1 MHQSKPS
8 LNRWCSLGSIVLL
21 AVLSKEATPSP
32 AIARQKL
39 DGSAAVSVQQPN
51 GRANA
56 AATPTRALPEQVQA
70 WLAEAEALSAKGA
83 HQQATI
89 LRQQILLWSER
100 SRGPDHPDT
109 ARFLGDLGVSHAR
122 QGAYDKAEPLL
133 RRAVDIN
140 RQRLGNNHPYTGSA
154 LGNLGGLFVL
164 QGAYREAE
172 PLLVQA
178 ARIWEQALRRKQ
190 KISPI
195 EFSALL
201 QAKGALAQ
209 LYFYQGDYEKAQ
221 PLLETIVA
229 SRVKV
234 FGESNPETAQ
244 AIEMLGTLYMMQGSI
259 PMAEMLLPRALSIHQ
274 KTLGADHLRTA
285 RSMDSLARLSRR
297 KGNLKA
303 AQDLLEESLR
313 IKEAALGA
321 DHLESASVASDLGM
335 IYHQQGLY
343 RQAEQFLARALLA
356 RQKLLGSRHPQTA
369 DSFNNLALVYSQTGR
384 LARATELFAEA
395 LKTSESLLGP
405 THPGTTIVFAS
416 LGAVYGAMGDVEQ
429 SIAFFQRAVE
439 GETLYLRRQIPLLPI
454 KRRQDRVTEVGGA
467 WEAAIGLAERSSSA
481 WPLAL
486 FTRLNRQGLLQDL
499 ELHQALLIRHPA
511 HRKAAEQIDSVSTK
525 LASIAT
531 PPQQREALQLKR
543 LQLEQQLYRQLPQLK
558 PTLVS
563 TQDIANV
570 LPADGVLVE
579 FQRYRPFN
587 VGMIGGQPS
596 WGEAHYIALILKP
609 NGTIQAVSL
618 GRASVIDTAITRMH
632 TSLEQATA
640 DAPSQLAEV
649 RRLVVDP
656 IRPHTRGSS
665 RWFLSPDAELNRI
678 PFLALPSESAGSNPL
693 SEQVKIKILTTGRD
707 LLRLQQPPMRGHGK
721 LVMADPDF
729 DRPGSGV
736 PFSNANAAKHQAQ
749 RRSTDLSAT
758 RWQRLKATQGEG
770 TAVAAMLST
779 TAIFGTDASSLT
791 LQRMQPAR
799 IVHVATHGFF
809 LPDRAPSSTA
819 GSQSGEPRFGLLE
832 PLVKQEPMLR
842 SGIVLA
848 GANYPAANS
857 LDDGYLTAAEATSL
871 PLHATELVVLSACS
885 TGQGEART
893 GEGVYGLQRALAV
906 AGARSTLLSLWKV
919 DDQATREFMVRFYQ
933 LLKQG
938 HGRLDALQRVQAEFR
953 LNPKQPEWR
962 HPYYWAAWQLNG
974 DWKPIQGL

>member
-1 MHQSKPS
+1 MQQSNPS
-8 LNRWCSLGSIVLL
+8 LNRWCSLGSIVLV
-21 AVLSKEATPSP
+21 AVLSTEAWRSP

-39 DGSAAVSVQQPN
+39 DGHAAVSAQQPN

-56 AATPTRALPEQVQA
+56 SATPTRALPEQVQV
-70 WLAEAEALSAKGA
+70 WLAEAQALSARGA

-89 LRQQILLWSER
+89 RWQQILLWSER

-109 ARFLGDLGVSHAR
+109 ARFLGDLGISQAR
-122 QGAYDKAEPLL
+122 QGEYGRAEPLL

-140 RQRLGNNHPYTGSA
+140 RQRLGNDHPYTGSA

-172 PLLVQA
+172 PFLVQA
-178 ARIWEQALRRKQ
+178 ARIWEQALTRKQ
-190 KISPI
+190 QISPI

-209 LYFYQGDYEKAQ
+209 LYFNQGDYEKAQ

-234 FGESNPETAQ
+234 FGETNPETAQ
-244 AIEMLGTLYMMQGSI
+244 AIERLGTLYLMQGSI
-259 PMAEMLLPRALSIHQ
+259 PMAERLLPLALSIHQ

-285 RSMDSLARLSRR
+285 GSMESLARLSSR
-297 KGNLKA
+297 KGDLKT
-303 AQDLLEESLR
+303 AQNLLEDSMR
-313 IKEAALGA
+313 IKEAALGV
-321 DHLESASVASDLGM
+321 DHLESASVASELGM
-335 IYHQQGLY
+335 IYYHQGLY
-343 RQAEQFLARALLA
+343 RQAEPLLTRALSS
-356 RQKLLGSRHPQTA
+356 RQKTLGRHHPHTA

-384 LARATELFAEA
+384 LAGAAELFGEA
-395 LKTSESLLGP
+395 LKTGELILGP
-405 THPGTTIVFAS
+405 THPGTTIVLGS
-416 LGAVYGAMGDVEQ
+416 LGAVYGAMGDVKQ

-439 GETLYLRRQIPLLPI
+439 GEALYLRRQIPLLPLG
-454 KRRQDRVTEVGGA
+454 RRQDRVMAVGGA
-467 WEAAIGLAERSSSA
+467 WEGAIGMAEHSSSA

-486 FTRLNRQGLLQDL
+486 FTRLNRHGLLQDL
-499 ELHQALLIRHPA
+499 ELHQSLLTRHPSQ
-511 HRKAAEQIDSVSTK
+511 RKAAEEINYLSTK

-531 PPQQREALQLKR
+531 PPQQREALRFKG

-579 FQRYRPFN
+579 FQRYRPFKI
-587 VGMIGGQPS
+587 GMTGGQSS
-596 WGEAHYIALILKP
+596 WGEAKYMALILKP

-618 GRASVIDTAITRMH
+618 GRASVIDTAITRMWA
-632 TSLEQATA
+632 SLEQATA
-640 DAPSQLAEV
+640 DASSQLAEV

-656 IRPHTRGSS
+656 IQPHLKGSS
-665 RWFLSPDAELNRI
+665 RWFLSPDSELHRV
-678 PFLALPSESAGSNPL
+678 PFLALPSEAAGSEPL
-693 SEQVKIKILTTGRD
+693 GEQVKIKILTTGRD
-707 LLRLQQPPMRGHGK
+707 LLRLQQPPIPGYGA

-729 DRPGSGV
+729 DRLGSGA
-736 PFSNANAAKHQAQ
+736 PFSNEYAANPMAH

-758 RWQRLKATQGEG
+758 SWQRLKGTQAEG
-770 TAVAAMLST
+770 KAVAAMLST
-779 TAIFGTDASSLT
+779 TAIVGTEATSLA
-791 LQRMQPAR
+791 LQRMPPAR

-809 LPDRAPSSTA
+809 LPDQAPSSAT
-819 GSQSGEPRFGLLE
+819 GGPSSEPRFGLLA
-832 PLVKQEPMLR
+832 PLVKEEPMLR

-848 GANYPAANS
+848 GANNPAANK
-857 LDDGYLTAAEATSL
+857 LDDGYLTAAEATAL
-871 PLHATELVVLSACS
+871 PLQATELVVLSACS

-893 GEGVYGLQRALAV
+893 GEGVYGLQRSLAV

-919 DDQATREFMVRFYQ
+919 DDQATREFMVRFYA

-938 HGRLDALQRVQAEFR
+938 HGRLDALRLVQMEFR
-953 LNPKQPEWR
+953 TKPKQPEWS
-962 HPYYWAAWQLNG
+962 HPYYWAAWQLSG
-974 DWKPIQGL
+974 DWKPIKGL